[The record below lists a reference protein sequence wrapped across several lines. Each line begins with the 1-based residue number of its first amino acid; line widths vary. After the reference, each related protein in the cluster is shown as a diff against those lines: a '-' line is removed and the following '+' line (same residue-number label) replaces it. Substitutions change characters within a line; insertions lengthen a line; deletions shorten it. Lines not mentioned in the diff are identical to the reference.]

1 MKGSGVKIK
10 WTPFALHCLNEIHD
24 YVLFREQDIDLADK
38 LIEGIFSKL
47 DQLES
52 APESGQIEPLLNEIG
67 QTSRYLIKFN
77 YKIIYEFDQQSSSV
91 IVTDGFNT
99 RQDPG
104 KLERS
109 FNP

>member
-47 DQLES
+47 DQLE
-52 APESGQIEPLLNEIG
+52 IEPLLNEIG

-77 YKIIYEFDQQSSSV
+77 YKIIYEFDQQTSSV
-91 IVTDGFNT
+91 IVTDGFHT

-109 FNP
+109 SNP